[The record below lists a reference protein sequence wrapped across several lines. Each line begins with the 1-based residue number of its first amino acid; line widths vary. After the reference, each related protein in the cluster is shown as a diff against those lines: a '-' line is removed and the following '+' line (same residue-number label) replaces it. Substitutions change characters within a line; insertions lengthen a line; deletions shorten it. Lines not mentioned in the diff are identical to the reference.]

1 MTSRQALPRTALNH
15 MRRGVAYAVTTVTGD
30 RATGEYAG
38 IEVSHDE
45 WAIILLEPGSPRSI
59 PIDAVAGV
67 DPLG

>member
-1 MTSRQALPRTALNH
+1 MTNRPALPPSALNH
-15 MRRGVAYAVTTVTGD
+15 MRRGLAYAVTTVTGD

-45 WAIILLEPGSPRSI
+45 WALILLEPGSPRSI
-59 PIDAVAGV
+59 PIGTVAVV